1 MIMNGQLNQRPDLVI
16 FDMDGLILDSE
27 RLFMEQ
33 ERIVCLQYGYDM
45 TPENYISTI
54 GTAGE
59 TLRKILRD
67 LYGEDYPMEKISRES
82 RERVNRII
90 EAQGPPVKPGIGE
103 LMETLYRNKIP
114 FCICTSTETD
124 TATHYMEMAG
134 FLPYLQFLKG
144 GEQVTRSKPDPEI
157 FLQACEKAGVRP
169 EGCLVLE
176 DSPNGIRAALAAG
189 MQVIAIPDLVPVPEE
204 LKDRVTVEVVSAEE
218 IPALMGL
225 N

>member
-45 TPENYISTI
+45 TPENYITTI

-90 EAQGPPVKPGIGE
+90 EAQGPPVKPGIGD
-103 LMETLYRNKIP
+103 LMEALYRNKIP
-114 FCICTSTETD
+114 FCILRSISD
-124 TATHYMEMAG
+124 DNS
-134 FLPYLQFLKG
+134 G
-144 GEQVTRSKPDPEI
+144 GEGSHVEYAVFAKSAADKAVEIITAYINACPE
-157 FLQACEKAGVRP
+157 
-169 EGCLVLE
+169 
-176 DSPNGIRAALAAG
+176 D
-189 MQVIAIPDLVPVPEE
+189 
-204 LKDRVTVEVVSAEE
+204 
-218 IPALMGL
+218 
-225 N
+225 

>member
-1 MIMNGQLNQRPDLVI
+1 M
-16 FDMDGLILDSE
+16 
-27 RLFMEQ
+27 
-33 ERIVCLQYGYDM
+33 
-45 TPENYISTI
+45 
-54 GTAGE
+54 
-59 TLRKILRD
+59 
-67 LYGEDYPMEKISRES
+67 
-82 RERVNRII
+82 NRII
-90 EAQGPPVKPGIGE
+90 EAQGPPVKPGIGD
-103 LMETLYRNKIP
+103 LMEALYRNKIP
-114 FCICTSTETD
+114 FCICTSTDTD

-169 EGCLVLE
+169 ERCLVLE

-204 LKDRVTVEVVSAEE
+204 LKERVTVEVVSAEE

>member
-33 ERIVCLQYGYDM
+33 KRIVCLQYGYDM
-45 TPENYISTI
+45 TTENYITTI

-90 EAQGPPVKPGIGE
+90 EAQGPPVKPGIGD
-103 LMETLYRNKIP
+103 LMEALYRNKIP
-114 FCICTSTETD
+114 FCICTSTDTD

-169 EGCLVLE
+169 ERCLVLE

-218 IPALMGL
+218 VPALMGL

>member
-27 RLFMEQ
+27 QLFMEQ

-45 TPENYISTI
+45 TPENYITTI

-90 EAQGPPVKPGIGE
+90 EAQGPPVKPGIGD
-103 LMETLYRNKIP
+103 LMEALYRNKIP
-114 FCICTSTETD
+114 FCICTSTDTD

-169 EGCLVLE
+169 ERCLVLE

-204 LKDRVTVEVVSAEE
+204 LKERVTVEVVSAEE

>member
-1 MIMNGQLNQRPDLVI
+1 MNGQLNQRPDLVI

-45 TPENYISTI
+45 TPENYITTI

-103 LMETLYRNKIP
+103 LMEALYRNKIP
-114 FCICTSTETD
+114 FCICTSTDTD

-157 FLQACEKAGVRP
+157 FLQACEKAGVRGRMSCAGGFP
-169 EGCLVLE
+169 QRDPGSAGSGHAGHCHSGSGAGSGRTEGTRYGGGRFGGR
-176 DSPNGIRAALAAG
+176 DSGPYGT
-189 MQVIAIPDLVPVPEE
+189 E
-204 LKDRVTVEVVSAEE
+204 LT
-218 IPALMGL
+218 
-225 N
+225 

>member
-45 TPENYISTI
+45 TTENYITTI

-59 TLRKILRD
+59 TL
-67 LYGEDYPMEKISRES
+67 
-82 RERVNRII
+82 NRII
-90 EAQGPPVKPGIGE
+90 EAQGPPVKPGIGD
-103 LMETLYRNKIP
+103 LMEALYRNKIP
-114 FCICTSTETD
+114 FCICTSTDTD

-169 EGCLVLE
+169 ERCLVLE

-204 LKDRVTVEVVSAEE
+204 LKERVTVEVVSAEE